1 MPTPEEKIVDK
12 TSTEVTSDENK
23 ATEANSKEGLD
34 LSMGKVEEKPDAD
47 YAQYLAWKEDQAAA
61 QAQEKLLAPIGG
73 VDGFNKAREVIK
85 TSANVEF
92 VNELNTKLESK
103 DSSVQATGIAQMAAY
118 MSAMSTV
125 KPKQEEPTMSSPLP
139 GIGQSSAP
147 ASSKAVDDAPEL
159 PEVSVSD
166 VMSVKNIKH
175 PRVQKAVDEMYAK
188 FDTLVEQHGTS
199 PGSLHNLAAKA
210 AFDTVGKLVKT
221 SESAFGD
228 PGIAQEALYVW
239 GRINDQIREK
249 ADEVGDPTYS
259 KTLDD
264 AQTINYQLGELERV
278 RSNGKSS
285 QVNYLEQM
293 FPNKFKKQ

>member
-1 MPTPEEKIVDK
+1 MPTEENNVEKVTTEVNSQEQK
-12 TSTEVTSDENK
+12 STEL
-23 ATEANSKEGLD
+23 NSKEGVD

-47 YAQYLAWKEDQAAA
+47 YAEYKAWKEQQAAA
-61 QAQEKLLAPIGG
+61 KAQEELLKPLGG
-73 VDGFNKAREVIK
+73 VEGFNKAKEAIRN
-85 TSANVEF
+85 SGNVDF
-92 VNELNTKLESK
+92 VNDLNSKLQSE
-103 DSSVQATGIAQMAAY
+103 DSSLQATGIAQMAAF
-118 MSAMSTV
+118 MSAMSTM
-125 KPKQEEPTMSSPLP
+125 KPKQEEQTMSSPLP

-147 ASSKAVDDAPEL
+147 ASSKSVDDTPEL
-159 PEVSVSD
+159 PEVSVTD

-175 PRVQKAVDEMYAK
+175 PRVKKAVEEMYTK
-188 FDTLVEQHGTS
+188 FDALVEQHGTA

-228 PGIAQEALYVW
+228 PSIAQEALYVW
-239 GRINDQIREK
+239 GRINDQIRAK
-249 ADEVGDPTYS
+249 ADEAGDPTYS

-285 QVNYLEQM
+285 KVNYLEQM
-293 FPNKFKKQ
+293 FPNKFKQQ